1 MTAVFSPAVSRL
13 ERIIRSVIYPVVIS
27 EHCLMKKTLLGVQAL
42 MSVPK
47 DNPGLVKA
55 QYIAL
60 SRQLPMMYFIL
71 LINTLMLAGTHYAV
85 APRWLVVYCP
95 LVMTLFG
102 LIRAVE
108 WVRTRRRPRSPA
120 QMLAALKRTNMLAP
134 FVATAFT
141 AWSLALFPY
150 GDSYT
155 QAHVA
160 FYMAITVIGCIFC
173 MMHLLPAALATT
185 AVVNSAF
192 VVFFASTS
200 IITFV
205 ATAIDVLLVSIAM
218 LIILKAQYADFTRL
232 VNIQA
237 HTAKLSEEN
246 LHLANQDSLTGL
258 ANRRQFFTR
267 LDTLLSRARD
277 QEVRLAVGLID
288 LDGFKPVND
297 LYGHSIGDRL
307 LYQVG
312 QRLTGLL
319 DEHVHLARLGGD
331 EFALIMTQAL
341 SDEQLRAFGEKIC
354 ASMREPFLLV
364 DIPIQI
370 SASLGIATFPDQAS
384 SATEVYEYADYAL
397 YQSKRHRPGTV
408 CLFSADH
415 RQQLNREGLTEQ
427 ALRRADLA
435 HEFHVVFQPIVD
447 VHSERTVAFEALARW
462 ESRELGNVPPSEFIP
477 IAERIGMVN
486 RLTVPL
492 LRKALDVAVTWPA
505 GIRLSFNLSAHDCG
519 SEEAAQQ
526 IVELIKSSHF
536 DPACLDLEIT
546 ETAVI
551 QDLLQT
557 QRAISLFRELGC
569 GISLDDFGTGYSSL
583 SQIHALSLTKL
594 KVDRTFV
601 TDIHLDPASFK
612 IVKSLVALCQDMKL
626 ECIVEG
632 VETTAE
638 LGALKN
644 LGCTWAQGYLFSKPM
659 RANDIGAWLEGERL
673 GKLEAV

>member
-1 MTAVFSPAVSRL
+1 
-13 ERIIRSVIYPVVIS
+13 
-27 EHCLMKKTLLGVQAL
+27 MKKTLLGVRAL

-71 LINTLMLAGTHYAV
+71 LINTLMLAGTHFAV

-95 LVMTLFG
+95 LIMTLFG
-102 LIRAVE
+102 VIRAAE
-108 WVRTRRRPRSPA
+108 WMRTRGRTRTPE

-134 FVATAFT
+134 FVAVAFT

-150 GDSYT
+150 GDSYA

-185 AVVNSAF
+185 AVVNTAF
-192 VVFFASTS
+192 VVFFASTN
-200 IITFV
+200 IITFI

-232 VNIQA
+232 VNMQA
-237 HTAKLSEEN
+237 QTAKLSEEN

-258 ANRRQFFTR
+258 ANRRQFFSR
-267 LDTLLSRARD
+267 LDTLLSRARE
-277 QEVRLAVGLID
+277 QEIRLAVGLID

-297 LYGHSIGDRL
+297 LYGHSIGDKL
-307 LYQVG
+307 LCQVG

-319 DEHVHLARLGGD
+319 DEDVHLARLGGD
-331 EFALIMTQAL
+331 EFGLIITQAM
-341 SDEQLRAFGEKIC
+341 SDDQLRTFGEKIC

-384 SATEVYEYADYAL
+384 DATQVYEYADYAL

-408 CLFSADH
+408 CLFSAAH

-427 ALRRADLA
+427 ALRRADLDD
-435 HEFHVVFQPIVD
+435 EFHVVFQPIVD
-447 VHSERTVAFEALARW
+447 VHSQQTVAFEALARW
-462 ESRELGNVPPSEFIP
+462 ESPELGNVPPSEFIP
-477 IAERIGMVN
+477 IAERVGMVN

-492 LRKALDVAVTWPA
+492 LSKALDTAASWPE

-519 SEEAAQQ
+519 SEDAAQQ
-526 IVELIKSSHF
+526 IVELIKSSRF

-551 QDLLQT
+551 QDLPQT
-557 QRAISLFRELGC
+557 QRAISRFRELGC

-601 TDIHLDPASFK
+601 TNIHLNPASFK
-612 IVKSLVALCQDMKL
+612 IVKSLIALCQDMKL

-632 VETTAE
+632 VETAAE
-638 LGALKN
+638 LDALKN
-644 LGCTWAQGYLFSKPM
+644 LGCAWAQGYLFSKPM
-659 RANDIGAWLEGERL
+659 RASDISTWLEGEQLARVQ
-673 GKLEAV
+673 AV

>member
-1 MTAVFSPAVSRL
+1 MN
-13 ERIIRSVIYPVVIS
+13 
-27 EHCLMKKTLLGVQAL
+27 KTLLGVRAL

-60 SRQLPMMYFIL
+60 ARQLPMMYFIL
-71 LINTLMLAGTHYAV
+71 LVNTLMLAGTHFAV

-95 LVMTLFG
+95 AIMTLFG
-102 LIRAVE
+102 VIRAVE
-108 WVRTRRRPRSPA
+108 WFRTRERTRSPA
-120 QMLAALKRTNMLAP
+120 QMLTALKRTNMLAP
-134 FVATAFT
+134 FVAVAFT

-150 GDSYT
+150 GDGYT

-185 AVVNSAF
+185 AVVNTAF
-192 VVFFASTS
+192 VVFFASTN

-218 LIILKAQYADFTRL
+218 LVILKAQYADFTRL
-232 VNIQA
+232 VNMQA
-237 HTAKLSEEN
+237 QTAKLSEEN

-258 ANRRQFFTR
+258 ANRRQFFSR
-267 LDTLLSRARD
+267 LDTQLSRASE
-277 QEVRLAVGLID
+277 QQTRLAVGLID

-297 LYGHSIGDRL
+297 LYGHSVGDRL

-319 DEHVHLARLGGD
+319 DEGVHLARLGGD
-331 EFALIMTQAL
+331 EFALIITQAM
-341 SDEQLRAFGEKIC
+341 SDGQLRAFGEKIC
-354 ASMREPFLLV
+354 ASLREPFLLV

-370 SASLGIATFPDQAS
+370 SGSLGIATFPDQAS
-384 SATEVYEYADYAL
+384 SATQVYEYADYAL

-408 CLFSADH
+408 CLFSAAH

-427 ALRRADLA
+427 ALRRADLER
-435 HEFHVVFQPIVD
+435 EFHVVFQPIVD
-447 VHSERTVAFEALARW
+447 IHRSQTVAFEALARW
-462 ESRELGNVPPSEFIP
+462 ESPELGNVPPGEFIP
-477 IAERIGMVN
+477 IAERVGMVN

-492 LRKALDVAVTWPA
+492 LREALDTAASWPA
-505 GIRLSFNLSAHDCG
+505 GMRLSFNLSAHDCG
-519 SEEAAQQ
+519 SQDAAQQ
-526 IVELIKSSHF
+526 IVELIKRSPF
-536 DPACLDLEIT
+536 DPARLDLEIT
-546 ETAVI
+546 ETAAI
-551 QDLLQT
+551 QDLPQT
-557 QRAISLFRELGC
+557 QRTISRLRELGC

-583 SQIHALSLTKL
+583 SHIHALSLTKL

-601 TDIHLDPASFK
+601 TAIDVDPASFK
-612 IVKSLVALCQDMKL
+612 IVKSLIALCQDMQL

-632 VETTAE
+632 VETADE
-638 LGALKN
+638 LGALKK
-644 LGCTWAQGYLFSKPM
+644 LGCTWAQGYLFAKPM
-659 RANDIGAWLEGERL
+659 PACDIRAWLEGERL
-673 GKLEAV
+673 ARTQAV

>member
-1 MTAVFSPAVSRL
+1 
-13 ERIIRSVIYPVVIS
+13 
-27 EHCLMKKTLLGVQAL
+27 MKKTLLGIRAF

-55 QYIAL
+55 QYISL

-71 LINTLMLAGTHYAV
+71 LINTLMLAGTHFAL

-95 LVMTLFG
+95 LLMTLFG
-102 LIRAVE
+102 VIRAAN
-108 WVRTRRRPRSPA
+108 WIRTRKRTRTPE
-120 QMLAALKRTNMLAP
+120 QMLAALRRTNMLAP
-134 FVATAFT
+134 FVAVAFT
-141 AWSLALFPY
+141 AWSLALFPH
-150 GDSYT
+150 GNSYT

-185 AVVNSAF
+185 AVVNTAF
-192 VVFFASTS
+192 VVFFASTT
-200 IITFV
+200 IPTFI

-218 LIILKAQYADFTRL
+218 LVILKAQYADFTRL
-232 VNIQA
+232 VNMQA
-237 HTAKLSEEN
+237 QTAKLSEEN

-258 ANRRQFFTR
+258 SNRRQFFSR
-267 LDTLLSRARD
+267 LETLLSHAPE
-277 QEVRLAVGLID
+277 QEARLAVGLID

-297 LYGHSIGDRL
+297 LYGHSIGDKL

-319 DEHVHLARLGGD
+319 DDGVHLARLGGD
-331 EFALIMTQAL
+331 EFGLIITRTL
-341 SDEQLRAFGEKIC
+341 DDDQLRAFGENIC
-354 ASMREPFLLV
+354 DRLREPFLLV

-370 SASLGIATFPDQAS
+370 SGSLGIATFPDQAS
-384 SATEVYEYADYAL
+384 CATQAYEYADYAL

-408 CLFSADH
+408 CLFSGAH

-427 ALRRADLA
+427 ALRRADLER
-435 HEFHVVFQPIVD
+435 EFYMVFQPIVD
-447 VHSERTVAFEALARW
+447 IYREHTVAFEALARW
-462 ESRELGNVPPSEFIP
+462 ESPELGHVPPSDFIP

-486 RLTVPL
+486 QLTVPL
-492 LRKALDVAVTWPA
+492 LSKALDAAANFPA

-519 SEEAAQQ
+519 SEDAAQQ
-526 IVELIKSSHF
+526 IVELIKRSRF
-536 DPACLDLEIT
+536 DPTCLDLEIT

-551 QDLLQT
+551 QDLPQA
-557 QRAISLFRELGC
+557 QRTIGRFRELGC

-601 TDIHLDPASFK
+601 THIHLNPASSK
-612 IVKSLVALCQDMKL
+612 IVKSLVTLCQDMQL

-632 VETTAE
+632 VETADE
-638 LGALKN
+638 LGTLKN
-644 LGCTWAQGYLFSKPM
+644 LGCTLAQGYLFSRPM
-659 RANDIGAWLEGERL
+659 RASEINAWLEGEQL
-673 GKLEAV
+673 AKLQAV

>member
-1 MTAVFSPAVSRL
+1 
-13 ERIIRSVIYPVVIS
+13 
-27 EHCLMKKTLLGVQAL
+27 

-55 QYIAL
+55 QYLAL

-95 LVMTLFG
+95 LLMTLFG
-102 LIRAVE
+102 VIRATE
-108 WVRTRRRPRSPA
+108 WIRTRNQPRSPA
-120 QMLAALKRTNMLAP
+120 QMLTALKRTNGLAP
-134 FVATAFT
+134 VVALAFT
-141 AWSLALFPY
+141 AWPLALFPY

-185 AVVNSAF
+185 AVVNTAF
-192 VVFFASTS
+192 VVFFASTG

-218 LIILKAQYADFTRL
+218 LIILRAQYADFTRL
-232 VNIQA
+232 VNMQA
-237 HTAKLSEEN
+237 QTAKLSEEN
-246 LHLANQDSLTGL
+246 LKLANEDSLTGL
-258 ANRRQFFTR
+258 ANRRQFFAR
-267 LDTLLSRARD
+267 LDTLLAHAHE
-277 QEVRLAVGLID
+277 QETRLAVGLID

-297 LYGHSIGDRL
+297 LYGHRVGDRL
-307 LYQVG
+307 LHQVG

-319 DEHVHLARLGGD
+319 DDDMHLARLGGD
-331 EFALIMTQAL
+331 EFSLIITQAM
-341 SDEQLRAFGEKIC
+341 SDDQLRAFGETLC
-354 ASMREPFLLV
+354 ASLSEPFLLV

-384 SATEVYEYADYAL
+384 SATEIYEYADYAL
-397 YQSKRHRPGTV
+397 YQSKRHRSGTA
-408 CLFSADH
+408 CLFSAVH

-427 ALRRADLA
+427 ALRRADLE
-435 HEFHVVFQPIVD
+435 HEFYMMFQPVVD
-447 VHSERTVAFEALARW
+447 IHSKQTVAFEALARW
-462 ESRELGNVPPSEFIP
+462 ESPELGNVPPGDFIP
-477 IAERIGMVN
+477 TAERVGMVN
-486 RLTVPL
+486 RLTLPL
-492 LRKALDVAVTWPA
+492 LGKALEAAAQWPA
-505 GIRLSFNLSAHDCG
+505 GIRLAFNLSAHDCG
-519 SEEAAQQ
+519 SEDAAQQ
-526 IVELIKSSHF
+526 IVELIKRSGF

-546 ETAVI
+546 ETAAI
-551 QDLLQT
+551 QDLHQT
-557 QRAISLFRELGC
+557 QRAISRFRELGC

-601 TDIHLDPASFK
+601 TDLHLDPASFK
-612 IVKSLVALCQDMKL
+612 IVKSLIALCQDMQL

-632 VETTAE
+632 VETAAE

-644 LGCTWAQGYLFSKPM
+644 LGCTRAQGYLFAKPM
-659 RANDIGAWLEGERL
+659 RASDIRGWLEGKHL
-673 GKLEAV
+673 GKVLEV